1 MIRKSGYRFCD
12 KIMLTQKASELAK
25 RLKQIILSMGARSP
39 QQRP

>member
-25 RLKQIILSMGARSP
+25 RHRQIILSIGARCL
-39 QQRP
+39 QQRL